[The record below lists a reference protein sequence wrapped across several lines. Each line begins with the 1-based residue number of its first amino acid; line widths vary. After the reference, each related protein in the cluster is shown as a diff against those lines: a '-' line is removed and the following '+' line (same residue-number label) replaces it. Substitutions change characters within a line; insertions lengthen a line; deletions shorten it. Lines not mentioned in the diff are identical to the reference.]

1 MKTYPI
7 YEAKF
12 LGSSDCMCAVN
23 VRVAA
28 RNKRDAAKKLLA
40 IQNAR
45 SNTIG
50 PIGRWSEEYKT
61 NVRDETAIS
70 IVKETRS
77 TKLDHVEY
85 KYL

>member
-12 LGSSDCMCAVN
+12 LGTSDHMSN
-23 VRVAA
+23 TRVRVAA
-28 RNKRDAAKKLLA
+28 KDKRDAKRKLRT

-50 PIGRWSEEYKT
+50 AIGRWSEEHQT
-61 NVRDETAIS
+61 DVLDESAIS
-70 IVKETRS
+70 IVKEARA
-77 TKLDHVEY
+77 TKLDYADY
-85 KYL
+85 KYF